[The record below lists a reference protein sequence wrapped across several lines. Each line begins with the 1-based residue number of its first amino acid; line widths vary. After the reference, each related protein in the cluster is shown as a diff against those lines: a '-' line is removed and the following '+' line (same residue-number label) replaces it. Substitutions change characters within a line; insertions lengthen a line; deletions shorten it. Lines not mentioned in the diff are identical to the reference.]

1 MELSILR
8 DWVHVCAATDPKC
21 DVAPRSHGTKCK
33 ISDRV
38 EVERDKARAR
48 KPWPEVRFLID
59 Q

>member
-48 KPWPEVRFLID
+48 KPKPD
-59 Q
+59 A